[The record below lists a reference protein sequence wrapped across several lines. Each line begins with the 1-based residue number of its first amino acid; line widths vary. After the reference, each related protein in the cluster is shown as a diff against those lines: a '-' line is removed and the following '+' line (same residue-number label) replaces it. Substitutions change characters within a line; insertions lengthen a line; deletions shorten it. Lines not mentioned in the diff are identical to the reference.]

1 MVARVVEALD
11 LPALLVVLEIH
22 HLQAQVRVTT
32 AALVRVDTLAVAV
45 ALMR

>member
-1 MVARVVEALD
+1 MVDRVVEALD

-22 HLQAQVRVTT
+22 HLRTQVRVTT